1 MGFKSV
7 DDYLLALDVDGIVQ
21 AKVKDAGQAEKRM
34 RRMISNINGQWGPI
48 PGHKG
53 VLSETID
60 PGKYTKTLLE
70 SIHGRLKQFKTR
82 LEAEAFFSK
91 VILERQM
98 SDGAKVVHLRAL
110 TLADCVWIKTI
121 EGECQC

>member
-7 DDYLLALDVDGIVQ
+7 DDYLQALDVDGIVQ
-21 AKVKDAGQAEKRM
+21 AKVKNAGASIKRM
-34 RRMISNINGQWGPI
+34 RRMITNINGQWGPI

-60 PGKYTKTLLE
+60 PRSYTKTLLE
-70 SIHGRLKQFKTR
+70 NIHGRLKQFDTR

-91 VILERQM
+91 IILERQM
-98 SDGAKVVHLRAL
+98 SEGAKVVHLRAL

-121 EGECQC
+121 EGEC